1 MKRSRTSE
9 RSSGVAVTTAL
20 SAPPHQAAAPV
31 RVTEPGVC
39 GGCGLATAYA
49 CPNCQAA
56 CFCSTG
62 CLVRARHTHD
72 CGKSSCMAFA
82 LPPERLFGCW
92 INAQLKF
99 GQRFALRNLDHH
111 PPCWAL
117 RPSRRY
123 GLKEL
128 RLDQP
133 AAKKLAR
140 LVTSRRSRD
149 EKGFLKIG
157 DISYPGYHGYT
168 AIPGE
173 LDDEEQA
180 RVTSQLARKGSRRN
194 HDQER
199 GIQYA
204 LEHCSALKK
213 LVDQVCEHLGVC

>member
-1 MKRSRTSE
+1 M
-9 RSSGVAVTTAL
+9 L
-20 SAPPHQAAAPV
+20 
-31 RVTEPGVC
+31 PGVC

-49 CPNCQAA
+49 CPNCQAR
-56 CFCSTG
+56 FCSTG
-62 CLVRARHTHD
+62 CLVRARHMHD
-72 CGKSSCMAFA
+72 CGKSSCIAFA

-92 INAQLKF
+92 INAQLMF
-99 GQRFALRNLDHH
+99 GQRFALRNLVHH

-128 RLDQP
+128 RLDQS

-140 LVTSRRSRD
+140 LVTSRRDRD

-157 DISYPGYHGYT
+157 NISYPGYHGYT

-180 RVTSQLARKGSRRN
+180 RVTSQLARKGSGRD

-204 LEHCSALKK
+204 LENCSALKK
-213 LVDQVCEHLGVC
+213 LVDQVCEHLGGC